1 MPTLRDF
8 LSSDAPTFQTKTASE
23 DSIDKLAAELGLW
36 DGDSTKVAEFPPMK
50 AEGKKKEEEE
60 EEEEEEGHHKKA
72 SLQGI
77 DGLYDSLFPDDML
90 GGVKTAAEMGLDK
103 EAALQE
109 ALGASAHVTFQARFD
124 DRMAKLAYAAL
135 SGGQVAGHDSEHPNH
150 VPNDKGAKGNGGKP
164 LDLSPEY
171 SAELHPESSS
181 AVVGKEEW
189 STGHNE
195 IDSHMAK
202 KAALARRKQ
211 FLLAQLEG

>member
-60 EEEEEEGHHKKA
+60 EEEDEGHDKKA
-72 SLQGI
+72 SLHGI
-77 DGLYDSLFPDDML
+77 DGLFGSLFPNDIL
-90 GGVKTAAEMGLDK
+90 GGVKTAAEISFDK
-103 EAALQE
+103 EAAVQE
-109 ALGASAHVTFQARFD
+109 ALGAAAHKTCQARFD
-124 DRMAKLAYAAL
+124 DRMSKIAYSAL

-150 VPNDKGAKGNGGKP
+150 VPNDKGAKGNGGKT
-164 LDLSPEY
+164 LDLSPQY
-171 SAELHPESSS
+171 STELHPESSS